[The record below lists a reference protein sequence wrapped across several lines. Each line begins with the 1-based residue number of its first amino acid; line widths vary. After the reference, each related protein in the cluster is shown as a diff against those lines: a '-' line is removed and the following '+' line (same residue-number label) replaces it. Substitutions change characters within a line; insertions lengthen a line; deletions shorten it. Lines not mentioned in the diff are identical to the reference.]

1 MIFKLIPDNNNPKSI
16 ASSLRR
22 KRNVFFKSL
31 LSQLQYPITILD
43 LGGTE
48 KYWQSMGF
56 CNREDV
62 NITLINLSE
71 YKTTCTNIKSF
82 IGDARK
88 LNFNDKSFDIVFSN
102 SVIEHV
108 GDINDQKRM
117 AQEVKRVGKRYFI
130 QTPNKYFVIE
140 PHFLFPFFQFLP
152 IRLRVWLVMNFSM
165 GWFTQQSSS
174 IQANNLVQ
182 SISLLSRKDL
192 LGLFPGEKIIEEK
205 IFGMIKSYIV
215 YSGWD

>member
-1 MIFKLIPDNNNPKSI
+1 MIFKLIPDNNNQKSI
-16 ASSLRR
+16 ASSFRR
-22 KRNVFFKSL
+22 KRNAFFKSL
-31 LSQLQYPITILD
+31 FTQLSFPIAILD

-48 KYWQSMGF
+48 KYWQSMDF
-56 CNREDV
+56 CENENV
-62 NITLINLSE
+62 NITLINLSDF
-71 YKTTCTNIKSF
+71 KTKCTNIKSL
-82 IGDARK
+82 IGDARN
-88 LNFNDKSFDIVFSN
+88 LNFKDKSFDIVFSN

-130 QTPNKYFVIE
+130 QTPNKNFVME

-152 IRLRVWLVMNFSM
+152 IRLRVWLVMNFRM
-165 GWFTQQSSS
+165 GWFNQQYSL

-192 LGLFPGEKIIEEK
+192 EGLFPDGIIIEEK
-205 IFGMIKSYIV
+205 LFGMIKSYMV
-215 YSGWD
+215 YSGWE